1 MENYEDITLDDF
13 EESEEGKKEFTL
25 DTPEKV
31 DWAIEQIIDEQ
42 KRFELYEQAI
52 NGKIEKLKCE
62 LVNEKEASGHRTSWL
77 RFKLGEY
84 LQRDDVP
91 AKDTKTQLS
100 LKMPSGTVKYIKSK
114 PEFIKDDNILLNFIK
129 ENDSEFIK
137 TKESI
142 NWKDFKTTL
151 NIVGND
157 VFNADGVIVDG
168 ITIEDTVPKVEVK

>member
-42 KRFELYEQAI
+42 KRFELYKQAI

>member
-114 PEFIKDDNILLNFIK
+114 PEFIKDDDILLNFIK

-137 TKESI
+137 TKESV
-142 NWKDFKTTL
+142 NWENLKATL
-151 NIVGND
+151 S
-157 VFNADGVIVDG
+157 IVDG
-168 ITIEDTVPKVEVK
+168 SVFNSDGVMVDGVTVEDSIPKVEVK

>member
-114 PEFIKDDNILLNFIK
+114 PEFIKDDDILLNFIK

>member
-91 AKDTKTQLS
+91 AKNTKTQLS
-100 LKMPSGTVKYIKSK
+100 LKMPSGTIKYIKSK
-114 PEFIKDDNILLNFIK
+114 SEFIKDDDVLLKFCK
-129 ENDSEFIK
+129 ENNSEFIK
-137 TKESI
+137 TKESV

>member
-114 PEFIKDDNILLNFIK
+114 PELIKDDDILLNFIK

-137 TKESI
+137 TKESV

>member
-137 TKESI
+137 TKESV

>member
-100 LKMPSGTVKYIKSK
+100 LKMPSGTIKYIKSK
-114 PEFIKDDNILLNFIK
+114 SEFIKDDDVLLKFCK
-129 ENDSEFIK
+129 ENNSEFIK
-137 TKESI
+137 TKESV

-168 ITIEDTVPKVEVK
+168 VTIEDTVPKVEVK